1 MCIEQQCR
9 TRVHGYGALALYT
22 AHTNRFATHT
32 DLTPIV
38 PTDTRVRPS
47 RISLVR
53 YDSGSDGSENE
64 QDRDFI
70 DDAGDD
76 KKLVD
81 SYSGKQVFNDEKPQ
95 WEESEKE
102 RPEDVE
108 QDELEK
114 ALSKVKSKRK
124 KAKID
129 PRMMEQ
135 ACESLIGRMANATRD
150 DKEARKRKQPGTKKL
165 QMLDELCDL
174 LGKSSWQGP
183 LLDADVLGALRDWL
197 HPSSEG
203 TLPNNTLRTRLYS
216 VLEKLPG
223 MCACEVHGQCVV
235 ALQQTV
241 LLDGVA

>member
-1 MCIEQQCR
+1 MR
-9 TRVHGYGALALYT
+9 SSRV
-22 AHTNRFATHT
+22 
-32 DLTPIV
+32 
-38 PTDTRVRPS
+38 
-47 RISLVR
+47 SLVR
-53 YDSGSDGSENE
+53 YDSGSDDSENE

-70 DDAGDD
+70 DGAGDD

-81 SYSGKQVFNDEKPQ
+81 SYSAKQVFNDEKPQ
-95 WEESEKE
+95 WDDSEKE

-135 ACESLIGRMANATRD
+135 ACVSLIRRMEDATRD
-150 DKEARKRKQPGTKKL
+150 DKEARKRRQPGTKKL

-197 HPSSEG
+197 HPSSDG

-223 MCACEVHGQCVV
+223 MCACGFHGRSVV
-235 ALQQTV
+235 SLHQTV

>member
-1 MCIEQQCR
+1 
-9 TRVHGYGALALYT
+9 
-22 AHTNRFATHT
+22 
-32 DLTPIV
+32 
-38 PTDTRVRPS
+38 
-47 RISLVR
+47 
-53 YDSGSDGSENE
+53 
-64 QDRDFI
+64 
-70 DDAGDD
+70 
-76 KKLVD
+76 
-81 SYSGKQVFNDEKPQ
+81 
-95 WEESEKE
+95 
-102 RPEDVE
+102 
-108 QDELEK
+108 
-114 ALSKVKSKRK
+114 
-124 KAKID
+124 
-129 PRMMEQ
+129 
-135 ACESLIGRMANATRD
+135 
-150 DKEARKRKQPGTKKL
+150 L